1 MEKPAI
7 GRAAIKPLSRAGSV
21 DSEPTKLVCV
31 GLALAILILALRIAS
46 IW

>member
-1 MEKPAI
+1 MENPAF
-7 GRAAIKPLSRAGSV
+7 GRVAIEPLSRAGSV
-21 DSEPTKLVCV
+21 DNEPTKLVCA